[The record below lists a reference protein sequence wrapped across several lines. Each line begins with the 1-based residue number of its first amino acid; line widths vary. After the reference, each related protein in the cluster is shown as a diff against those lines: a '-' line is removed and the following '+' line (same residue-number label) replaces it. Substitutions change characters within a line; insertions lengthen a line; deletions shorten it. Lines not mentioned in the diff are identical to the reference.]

1 MPIEGV
7 VLPEMVS
14 SWLSHWGKDGGRGGG
29 ETGVRRLTLLP
40 SVQPRPEVAW
50 ELASLRQAGQ
60 QGGGTSWDLGEMESH
75 RQGRLR
81 GDLSRALHLTE
92 GESEAQRGC
101 GLCPKVI
108 TEFCRASS
116 ESQVF

>member
-1 MPIEGV
+1 M
-7 VLPEMVS
+7 
-14 SWLSHWGKDGGRGGG
+14 
-29 ETGVRRLTLLP
+29 
-40 SVQPRPEVAW
+40 
-50 ELASLRQAGQ
+50 ASLRQAGQ

-75 RQGRLR
+75 RQGHLR

-116 ESQVF
+116 EIQFPDAPCFPDKARTGSILLLADEVVR